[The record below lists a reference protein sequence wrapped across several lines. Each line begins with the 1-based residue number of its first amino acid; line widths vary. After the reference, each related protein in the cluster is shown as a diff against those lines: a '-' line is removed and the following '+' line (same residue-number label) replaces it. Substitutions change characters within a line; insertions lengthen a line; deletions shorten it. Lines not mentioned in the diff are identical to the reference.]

1 LTFALCNPA
10 TGEPL
15 LSLPRLVLVVF
26 PLFMALAA
34 CTERRPM
41 VRALLVGVCL
51 VGLAWL
57 TARFVIFAW
66 VA

>member
-1 LTFALCNPA
+1 
-10 TGEPL
+10 
-15 LSLPRLVLVVF
+15 VLVVF

-34 CTERRPM
+34 RTERRPV

-57 TARFVIFAW
+57 AARFVIFAW